1 MASIEMELQS
11 LYKMKSGFV
20 AREVGN
26 ELILVPLTGNVAQM
40 NALFTLNDT
49 AKFIWENINEN
60 NSSADLVN
68 LMTEEFSID
77 RETAEKDIKLF
88 LDKLA
93 TTLDTKRL

>member
-1 MASIEMELQS
+1 MELQS

-49 AKFIWENINEN
+49 AKFIWENITEEN
-60 NSSADLVN
+60 TEDDLIN
-68 LMTEEFSID
+68 LMTEEFDIE
-77 RETAEKDIKLF
+77 RETAEKDIKIF
-88 LDKLA
+88 LGRLKN
-93 TTLDTKRL
+93 TLENKHS

>member
-1 MASIEMELQS
+1 MELQS

-49 AKFIWENINEN
+49 AKFIWENITEKNTEE
-60 NSSADLVN
+60 DLIN
-68 LMTEEFSID
+68 LMTEEFDIE
-77 RETAEKDIKLF
+77 RETAENDIKLF
-88 LDKLA
+88 LGKLKN
-93 TTLDTKRL
+93 TLDNKHS